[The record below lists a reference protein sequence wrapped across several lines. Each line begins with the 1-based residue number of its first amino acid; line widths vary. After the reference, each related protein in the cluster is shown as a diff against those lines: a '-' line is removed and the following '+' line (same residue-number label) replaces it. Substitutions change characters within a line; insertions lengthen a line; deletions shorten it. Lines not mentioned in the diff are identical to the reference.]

1 MINPNFAV
9 MNIKGAVDSLTPLHK
24 RKLVKL
30 IGEECII
37 KGRLGDKFI
46 DILWATGAQVSLIYF
61 DTLAFLGIESDD
73 IKPLEKVYPNLSVSS
88 ASGDKIQYHGV
99 VEIPS
104 RLGEN
109 EPITI
114 PFLVSDTLS
123 LTRPILGYNV
133 IEHLC
138 CFYGSEDFTNSLS
151 STCAIPHKNCAKIAK
166 VLVGNHDETVGQV
179 TSGSRTLVIPPGCSQ
194 VIKAHVRTGATSS
207 EPHNCLFIP
216 REDNK
221 YEEMLNEALVTI
233 RHPTKVL
240 LGVHNPSSRSVFI
253 PRNTKL
259 GRLETIASVVSVEAN
274 IQSDGSCRQSTS
286 EITIA
291 PQVSLGSLKLSEKE
305 KKQVTDLL
313 ARNGD
318 VFARNDDDIGYVPE
332 LKLDI
337 QMVDKVPVKTSYRSI
352 PQALYDEVKDYLQN
366 LITKGSVRK
375 SKSPYAS
382 PLVCARKKDGS
393 LRLCVDFRKINEK
406 SLADSRP
413 LPKIQDA
420 LDGLGGSRWFS
431 LLDQGKA
438 YHQGVMTEESKP
450 YTAFVTPWG
459 LYEWERIPF
468 GLSGAPAAFQNFM
481 NECLEGLR
489 DKICLPYL
497 DDMLVYSQTF
507 TEHLQHLELVFQR
520 LRQAGVKLK
529 PSKCL

>member
-1 MINPNFAV
+1 
-9 MNIKGAVDSLTPLHK
+9 MNIKRAVDSLTRLHK
-24 RKLVKL
+24 RQLVKF

-46 DILWATGAQVSLIYF
+46 DIPWDTGAQVSLIHF
-61 DTLAFLGIESDD
+61 DTFAFLGIESDD

-88 ASGDKIQYHGV
+88 ASGDKIPYYGV
-99 VEIPS
+99 VEIPFK
-104 RLGEN
+104 LGEN

-138 CFYGSEDFTNSLS
+138 CLYGSEDFTRSLS
-151 STCAIPHKNCAKIAK
+151 STCAIPHKNCAKIVK
-166 VLVGNHDETVGQV
+166 VGNRDETVGQV
-179 TSGSRTLVIPPGCSQ
+179 TSGSRTLVIPPGSSK

-221 YEEMLNEALVTI
+221 NEEMLNEALVTI
-233 RHPTKVL
+233 RHPIKVL
-240 LGVHNPSSRSVFI
+240 LGVHNLSSRSVFI

-286 EITIA
+286 ESIIA

-318 VFARNDDDIGYVPE
+318 VFARNDDDIRYVPE

-337 QMVDKVPVKTSYRSI
+337 QMVDKVPVKTSYRFI

-366 LITKGSVRK
+366 LITKGFVRK

-382 PLVCARKKDGS
+382 PLVCACKKDGS

-406 SLADSRP
+406 SLGDS
-413 LPKIQDA
+413 
-420 LDGLGGSRWFS
+420 
-431 LLDQGKA
+431 
-438 YHQGVMTEESKP
+438 
-450 YTAFVTPWG
+450 
-459 LYEWERIPF
+459 
-468 GLSGAPAAFQNFM
+468 
-481 NECLEGLR
+481 
-489 DKICLPYL
+489 
-497 DDMLVYSQTF
+497 
-507 TEHLQHLELVFQR
+507 
-520 LRQAGVKLK
+520 
-529 PSKCL
+529 